1 MFTLNAHASALND
14 LTFSPDGTLL
24 ATAGDKEIRL
34 WDPGRRRVRR
44 YLVRSKSQHH
54 QFRCL
59 AFSPDG
65 QALAQSA
72 IHEAVVKVL
81 DVRTGK
87 VLGSWKANNAV
98 FKVAF
103 HPGGREFLGAG
114 DRRKDAGATVGPW
127 WLVRRWSVPDYQEL
141 PPLEGHEHV
150 VGAAVYS
157 PDGRFVASGSADN
170 TVRLWDARTGQP
182 LQTWQHG
189 VWTKCVAFSPD
200 SRTVATCAEG
210 KLTLWRLPDGQP
222 RRLAWEEGP
231 HIHALAFHPDGRTL
245 ATAGDD
251 GLVTVWEVESGEER
265 AALDWKL
272 GPLRALAFATD
283 GMTVAV
289 GSENGKALIWDVDE
303 RFR

>member
-1 MFTLNAHASALND
+1 MLILNAHASALND
-14 LTFSPDGTLL
+14 LAFSPDGTLL

-34 WDPGRRRVRR
+34 WDLSKRRVRR
-44 YLVRSKSQHH
+44 YLVKSKGRQH

-65 QALAQSA
+65 QALAQAA
-72 IHEAVVKVL
+72 IHEAAVKVH

-87 VLGSWKANNAV
+87 VLGSWKTDNAV

-103 HPGGREFLGAG
+103 HPQGREFLGAG
-114 DRRKDAGATVGPW
+114 DRRPHAAATVGPW

-150 VGAAVYS
+150 VGCAVYS
-157 PDGRFVASGSADN
+157 PDGRWIASGSADN
-170 TVRLWDARTGQP
+170 TIRLWDARAGQL

-189 VWTKCVAFSPD
+189 VWSKCVAFSPD
-200 SRTVATCAEG
+200 GRTLASCAEG
-210 KLTLWRLPDGQP
+210 KLTLWSVPEGLP
-222 RRLAWEEGP
+222 RRLLWDDSPA
-231 HIHALAFHPDGRTL
+231 IYALAFHPDGRTL
-245 ATAGDD
+245 ASAGDD
-251 GLVTVWEVESGEER
+251 GLVTVWDTDSGEQR

-272 GPLRALAFATD
+272 GNLRALAFAPD

-289 GSENGKALIWDVDE
+289 GSEKGKVLIWDVDE